1 MLHFE
6 GDKELSRGPAELYPK
21 LSDARFLA
29 QCIPGGEVVGE
40 PEADRAVCKVK
51 PALSFVTGSLEVTVQ
66 ITERVP
72 DSSVRVSLRSKGI
85 GSSSD
90 VEAVLTLAPQDGG
103 TRLHWTADVTRLG
116 GLLKA
121 VPSGLIRGAAQKVI
135 TDVWNN
141 VEAKLKE

>member
-6 GDKELSRGPAELYPK
+6 GDKDLSRGPAELYPK
-21 LSDARFLA
+21 LSDARFLVE
-29 QCIPGGEVVGE
+29 CIPGGQVVGE
-40 PEADRAVCKVK
+40 PEADRAVCKVR

-66 ITERVP
+66 VSERVP
-72 DSSVRVSLRSKGI
+72 DSSVRVALRSKGI

-90 VEAVLTLAPQDGG
+90 VEATLTLTPQDGG
-103 TRLHWTADVTRLG
+103 TRLHWAADVTRLG

-121 VPSGLIRGAAQKVI
+121 VPSGLIRGAAQKII

-141 VEAKLKE
+141 VEAKLK

>member
-6 GDKELSRGPAELYPK
+6 GDQELSRSPAELYPK
-21 LSDARFLA
+21 LSDARFLV
-29 QCIPGGEVVGE
+29 QCIPGGTVVGE
-40 PEADRAVCKVK
+40 PDADRAMCKVK
-51 PALSFVTGSLEVTVQ
+51 PALSFVTGSLEVTAQV
-66 ITERVP
+66 TERVP
-72 DSSVRVSLRSKGI
+72 DSLVRVTLRSKGI

-90 VEAVLTLAPQDGG
+90 VEGVLTLTPQDGG

-135 TDVWNN
+135 NDVWDN
-141 VEAKLKE
+141 VQAKLK